1 MADRFIFG
9 PEDHTLNL
17 AEFLSKTANWI
28 ITGAMAGVGLITEFH
43 GMKTGGLSPFALGL
57 AATVI
62 ISILGLAY
70 AIL

>member
-1 MADRFIFG
+1 
-9 PEDHTLNL
+9 
-17 AEFLSKTANWI
+17 
-28 ITGAMAGVGLITEFH
+28 MAGVGLITEFR
-43 GMKTGGLSPFALGL
+43 GMKTGDLSPFALGL